1 MVTQAVIIGTVL
13 SLCFSIPHVFA
24 AQLVSFVPQGTSC
37 PSRYAPTAS
46 NVRFEDVLQFT
57 FVPADQ
63 LAAASAPRE
72 QRVILFTGSATSG
85 STSSS
90 VCDPTFSSQETGDG
104 GTAEVLKAATQ
115 NPDWVHPILDFPPNG
130 GFQVG
135 SMIGPH
141 IQVVRFPLFGILPFP
156 FESMLSIDPILVHE
170 NSQKQI
176 PRPGEDPG
184 ISRTGFGDLSLRHRI
199 RYGDEN
205 TLALGVTTL
214 GVKLPTG
221 DQEQFVN
228 GVEQLP
234 TGTGSVDLIFNQ
246 AFSVRRGPIRLM
258 ISLGYLFNTTGAY
271 SETFID
277 NRPAR
282 FRQKIGDA
290 FTGMGGAEYF
300 TPIQG
305 LSVYAKLLGLVKQ
318 RSKRNWSHLDD
329 GSTILNEKLA
339 DSLKTIDV
347 GLGIVYSVRVPFRG
361 KPIDIGLRMGVL
373 IPAVTDFDRD
383 AIHTQSRSIIYDV
396 GVGGAF

>member
-1 MVTQAVIIGTVL
+1 MVRRAAIVGTVL
-13 SLCFSIPHVFA
+13 SLCSSIPQIVA

-63 LAAASAPRE
+63 LSTASAPRD
-72 QRVILFTGSATSG
+72 QRVFLFTGSPTSGATS
-85 STSSS
+85 SA
-90 VCDPTFSSQETGDG
+90 VCDPTLSPQERGDG
-104 GTAEVLKAATQ
+104 GTAEVLRVAAL
-115 NPDWVHPILDFPPNG
+115 NPDWVHPVLEFPPHG
-130 GFQVG
+130 GFEVG
-135 SMIGPH
+135 SFIGPH
-141 IQVVRFPLFGILPFP
+141 FQVIRFPLFGTLPLP
-156 FESMLSIDPILVHE
+156 FESMLSIDPMLVHQ
-170 NSQKQI
+170 NSEKQI

-184 ISRTGFGDLSLRHRI
+184 ISRTGLGDLPVRYRI
-199 RYGDEN
+199 KYGDEN

-221 DQEQFVN
+221 DQEQFEN

-234 TGTGSVDLIFNQ
+234 TGSGSVDFIFNQ
-246 AFSVRRGPIRLM
+246 AVSMRRGPIRLM
-258 ISLGYLFNTTGAY
+258 ISLGYLLNTTGAY

-277 NRPAR
+277 GRPAR
-282 FRQKIGDA
+282 FRQRIGDA
-290 FTGMGGAEYF
+290 FTGMGGAEYY

-318 RSKRNWSHLDD
+318 RSRQNWSHLDD
-329 GSTILNEKLA
+329 GTTILNEKLA

-361 KPIDIGLRMGVL
+361 KPIDIGLRAGII
-373 IPAVTDFDRD
+373 IPAMTSFDRD
-383 AIHTQSRSIIYDV
+383 ALNPQGRSIIYDV
-396 GVGGAF
+396 GIGGAF